1 MNDKIK
7 DHIIH
12 LILEDKEISG
22 KEKVDILRE
31 LFDSPT
37 PCMRDHYPT
46 PYPWFQPCPCP
57 PDTVTPTY
65 PPIIYT
71 THTGN
76 IIDNTGGGTLLPTCN
91 DFEFQIHPN
100 N

>member
-22 KEKVDILRE
+22 KEKVAILRE

-37 PCMRDHYPT
+37 SCMRDHYPS
-46 PYPWFQPCPCP
+46 PYPIYIPNPCPDVYP
-57 PDTVTPTY
+57 TPLV
-65 PPIIYT
+65 YT
-71 THTGN
+71 TQTGGML
-76 IIDNTGGGTLLPTCN
+76 DNSGGGTCLGN
-91 DFEFQIHPN
+91 DEFVFNIHAN